1 MVGSWFRTP
10 VILRLLADSP
20 TGEIDS
26 RHHEQVEMAE
36 RQAIRDQLH
45 PLGGV
50 QGLNWVSNGE
60 QRKAGYTAY
69 LPNRFSGFSKSDRVP
84 MLFTEELVSD
94 LKESNPAVLAS
105 LGGAAGRAFLLPKLV
120 DRVKYMG
127 SSSARAEAEAAAKLA
142 KEEGAPRIFV
152 SSASP
157 GVATIFF
164 PRGDVYPDH
173 ASYLADLMS
182 EMRKEYQAILAVNGV
197 DLQIDAPDLAMGY
210 HLAADWGVDFFDAL
224 PQHVDAIN
232 QAITGLPHERI
243 RVHYCYG
250 NYLASHTSD
259 VDFAKILQELMRLKV
274 GVIVGETANP
284 RHEGYVQVFKRY
296 IMEHGWPEEL
306 KLAAGVIDVKTPFVE
321 STRTV
326 MTRLEQYIDAGIPP
340 ENLYAGT
347 DCGFATFAAVNNV
360 TYQVALQKLKVE
372 AEAAALLSTNLG
384 L

>member
-10 VILRLLADSP
+10 VILKLLADSP

-36 RQAIRDQLH
+36 RQAISDQLH

-94 LKESNPAVLAS
+94 LKE
-105 LGGAAGRAFLLPKLV
+105 
-120 DRVKYMG
+120 
-127 SSSARAEAEAAAKLA
+127 
-142 KEEGAPRIFV
+142 
-152 SSASP
+152 
-157 GVATIFF
+157 
-164 PRGDVYPDH
+164 PDH

-284 RHEGYVQVFKRY
+284 RHEGDVQVFKRY

-306 KLAAGVIDVKTPFVE
+306 KLAAGVIDVKTPFVD
-321 STRTV
+321 SARTV

-372 AEAAALLSTNLG
+372 SEAAALLSTNLG